1 MTQRWEICCFD
12 ELTDP
17 GAKEFVLGEGKSAW
31 YGFIVRKDDEVFAY
45 ANTCPHTGAMLNW
58 GPDRFL
64 TRAGDRIMCGVHG
77 AIFEIE
83 TGYCEMG
90 PCKGQS
96 LRDMQACLEDG
107 MVVVYHDVPSVS

>member
-1 MTQRWEICCFD
+1 MTASQRHDICAIN
-12 ELTDP
+12 ELADP
-17 GAKEFVLGEGKSAW
+17 GAKEFVLGEGERAW
-31 YGFIVRKDDEVFAY
+31 YGFVVKKDGDVFAY

-58 GPDRFL
+58 APDRFL

-96 LRDMQACLEDG
+96 LRDMTVAVEDDR
-107 MVVVYHDVPSVS
+107 VVIYHDT

>member
-1 MTQRWEICCFD
+1 MTDKHDICSID
-12 ELTDP
+12 DIPDP
-17 GAKEFVLGEGKSAW
+17 GSKEFVIGEGQSAW
-31 YGFIVRKDDEVFAY
+31 YGFVVKKDGEVFAY

-58 GPDRFL
+58 APDRFL
-64 TRAGDRIMCGVHG
+64 TKAGDRIMCGVHG

-96 LRDMQACLEDG
+96 LRDMQVSVEDG
-107 MVVVYHDVPSVS
+107 RVMVHH